1 MLDALQANDGQV
13 DGDEEVDQYEDPQH
27 YEVNPFANFSPESE
41 VMWNRLVAEPALTI
55 DGKPRHELDGCLW
68 YNKGHT
74 PNKWGFH
81 LKWRCCDPDC
91 QATASSFR
99 KEVDGVDFNVK
110 ALRPHTTSDM
120 AASFCQQIQNF
131 ELLKLKARWFITRLC
146 LHEEYRYSVARD
158 TVLALMNAFNPSST
172 NDFALGPLEQTV
184 KTKRRKLFPAVPTLG
199 NQELFDL
206 PPLYRKT
213 ISGELFLLCN
223 CTINGATPGR
233 MMVFATGSFLANLF
247 QVLRVHIE
255 GTFKPTPRPFT
266 QLFTMSLMY
275 LARLTRPDI
284 LLPVAHLS
292 TRSHC
297 CTKGDMHEAYKI
309 CRYLRGTRNKGIH
322 IHCTSMRIQAEC
334 DASHIVHTD
343 RKSHTGY
350 KIGLGDNLSFLHCK
364 SCKQKLTAQ
373 SSTDAEVIAMVDCL
387 KMCVWLRNLL
397 QELHI
402 TPLKRM
408 VIYQDNKS
416 AIIMTQDDNS
426 KAKNS
431 KHIFCKIGY
440 ARDLRKLDI
449 VEIVYLPTGEMT
461 ADMLTK
467 PLHGEQFRTHRAKLM
482 GHTRRQYSTY

>member
-247 QVLRVHIE
+247 QVLRVHID

-266 QLFTMSLMY
+266 QLFTIHAFVGGVLIPFVYVFMTHKTMELYRILLRWLKSTA
-275 LARLTRPDI
+275 LARGWNIAWTTITCDFKSGLIPAITEEIPHVVI
-284 LLPVAHLS
+284 TGCWFHW
-292 TRSHC
+292 T
-297 CTKGDMHEAYKI
+297 
-309 CRYLRGTRNKGIH
+309 
-322 IHCTSMRIQAEC
+322 QA
-334 DASHIVHTD
+334 I
-343 RKSHTGY
+343 
-350 KIGLGDNLSFLHCK
+350 
-364 SCKQKLTAQ
+364 
-373 SSTDAEVIAMVDCL
+373 
-387 KMCVWLRNLL
+387 
-397 QELHI
+397 
-402 TPLKRM
+402 
-408 VIYQDNKS
+408 
-416 AIIMTQDDNS
+416 
-426 KAKNS
+426 
-431 KHIFCKIGY
+431 
-440 ARDLRKLDI
+440 LRKLSVFELI
-449 VEIVYLPTGEMT
+449 NNELHAINSFEGFVPAVVRFRAYLTSTWMT
-461 ADMLTK
+461 ADSLYPPRLWNLYAVEDNVRSNNNLESWNKQLSVKCETARHNFWQVVHV
-467 PLHGEQFRTHRAKLM
+467 LQREQSAPFSSWTAREPKGFAKE
-482 GHTRRQYSTY
+482 